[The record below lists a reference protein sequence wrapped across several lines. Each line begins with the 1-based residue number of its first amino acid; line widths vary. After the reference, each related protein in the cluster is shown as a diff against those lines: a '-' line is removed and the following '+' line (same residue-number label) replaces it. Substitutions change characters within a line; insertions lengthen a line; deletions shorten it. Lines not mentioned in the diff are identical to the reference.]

1 MSVVSVQRNVKF
13 FLRSAFL
20 IRNSVPAF
28 LAHLWWTILLIISND
43 LEHLSVLHMQ
53 LCVNKLCNRMD
64 RDNTDS
70 RDGGV

>member
-1 MSVVSVQRNVKF
+1 MFV
-13 FLRSAFL
+13 FLELRRVRTVCLGEIISNDLEHF
-20 IRNSVPAF
+20 
-28 LAHLWWTILLIISND
+28 ISND